1 MNLNLRVKTLIVVL
15 VVFVVVVAT
24 LYALVFNLLLT
35 SYQSLEREDVLE
47 NLRRAENVL
56 QSEVDTLASTASD
69 YARWSETYAF
79 VEDRNQSYIEANFN
93 DLLYNNFQLNGQ
105 AIYNTQG
112 ELVYG
117 ESFDLEAQ
125 IITEGFIPEITA
137 YLQDNPQFLQF
148 TDVGTSN
155 TGLIAVGDVVWL
167 FAALPITQDDGS
179 GPVRGALV
187 HVRTLT
193 ETVIADIAQ
202 RAQLN
207 LSFSS
212 LNTSQPTEAMTA
224 AETYLL
230 ANPTAND
237 YIRALNEALIAGYH
251 KEPDLSG
258 ETAVLISV
266 ELPREIYRQG
276 QSSLGAM
283 AALLLGAGAALLLG
297 IGVALEVL
305 VLRRLGKLSNEVQAI
320 RDTAQNRLLT
330 NLGNDELGLL
340 SNRIN
345 AMLARIRKSETD
357 LHERDQ
363 YMRAMMNSSLI
374 IIVGLDHRGEII
386 YVDGQGASGLGL
398 KVGKS
403 VMQGSD
409 LPPEFSQAFVKATN
423 KQINRISL
431 KLENIPVNIL
441 FTPLINQQ
449 STLTGVVAV
458 VTTESAPA

>member
-1 MNLNLRVKTLIVVL
+1 MNLNLRVKTLAVVL
-15 VVFVVVVAT
+15 AVFVVVVVT

-35 SYQSLEREDVLE
+35 SYQNLEREDVIE

-56 QSEVDTLASTASD
+56 QSEIDTLASTASD
-69 YARWSETYAF
+69 YARWDESYAF
-79 VEDRNQSYIEANFN
+79 AEDRNQEYIDTNFN

-112 ELVYG
+112 ELIYG
-117 ESFDLEAQ
+117 ESFDLETQ
-125 IITEGFIPEITA
+125 TITEGFIPEVVT
-137 YLQDNPQFLQF
+137 YLQENPQFLQF
-148 TDVGTSN
+148 TDVSTSN
-155 TGLIAVGDVVWL
+155 TGLIAVGDTVWL

-179 GPVRGALV
+179 GPVRGAFV

-193 ETVIADIAQ
+193 QTVIADIAQ
-202 RAQLN
+202 RAQIQLD
-207 LSFSS
+207 FVS
-212 LNTSQPTEAMTA
+212 LNVSQPSESIIA

-237 YIRALNEALIAGYH
+237 YVRPLSETFIAGYH
-251 KEPDLSG
+251 KEADLRG
-258 ETAVLISV
+258 EAAVLVSV

-276 QSSLGAM
+276 QGSLGAM
-283 AALLLGAGAALLLG
+283 AGLLVGAGAALLLG

-305 VLRRLGKLSNEVQAI
+305 VLRRLGKLSNEVQNI
-320 RDTAQNRLLT
+320 RDTAQNRMLS
-330 NLGNDELGLL
+330 NLGSDEFGVL
-340 SNRIN
+340 SNRMN
-345 AMLARIRKSETD
+345 AMLTRIRKSETE

-374 IIVGLDHRGEII
+374 IIFVMDHRGEII

-403 VMQGSD
+403 VVQGSD
-409 LPPEFSQAFVKATN
+409 LPVEFSQAFVKATN
-423 KQINRISL
+423 KQTNRINV
-431 KLENIPVNIL
+431 KLENVPVNVL

-449 STLTGVVAV
+449 NTLTGVVAV
-458 VTTESAPA
+458 ISTESVTA